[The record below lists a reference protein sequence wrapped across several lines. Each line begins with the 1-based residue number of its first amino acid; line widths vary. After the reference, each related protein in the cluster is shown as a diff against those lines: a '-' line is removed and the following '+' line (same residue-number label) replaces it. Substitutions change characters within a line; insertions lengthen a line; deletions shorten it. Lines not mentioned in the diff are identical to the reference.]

1 VRAPYANR
9 TRLSGLKDPGPHQ
22 RSNGACTS
30 QALGPST
37 ET

>member
-22 RSNGACTS
+22 RSNGA
-30 QALGPST
+30 
-37 ET
+37 